1 MNGNGRAGDGILAN
15 SNTIFDLKNGNAQT
29 RWSVIDAHARLWMSA
44 CLFATDL
51 LAVYAAFLIASGLR
65 GLPQLLTSAS
75 YKELFAL
82 LAITLP
88 VLFYR
93 TGLYPAVGMHYVD
106 EFRHIV
112 SATSLA
118 YLILIGGTFFLQT
131 TLVYSRLVLLLG
143 GVLSMGLISLFRY
156 LMRRQLIRWGL
167 WGEPSLIIGDS
178 RKARLLVKY
187 FMVNLQ
193 FGIRPV
199 AALSHKPLAATKAVA
214 RKVSIKTALVLMD
227 DIEDAHLLVEKY
239 RFIFRRVILIKDQQ
253 DNYALT
259 GMQTLDFLN
268 VIGLQVKNDLL
279 NDSSRII
286 KRTVD
291 MLGSFFGLLALAPL
305 LGLVAILIKLD
316 SRGAVFYRQA
326 RLGKDHAMSDAMP
339 YDEVFYRQARVG
351 KDGAVFHLLK
361 FRTMHY
367 NAAQLLIETLEN
379 DIKLKQEWDAYQKL
393 ENDPRITRVGRFLR
407 KFSIDELPQLW
418 NVLVG
423 QMSLVGPRPFTVD
436 QRKMYGKN
444 INNYIR
450 VRPGMTGLWQV
461 SGRNETT
468 FARRVAFDREYIQRW
483 SLWLDIYIL
492 LKTIKIVLFNNNTG
506 VDASHR
512 E

>member
-1 MNGNGRAGDGILAN
+1 MIKENMI
-15 SNTIFDLKNGNAQT
+15 IDLKNENAGT
-29 RWSVIDAHARLWMSA
+29 RRWLIDTHARLWMSA

-51 LAVYAAFLIASGLR
+51 LAVYAAFLIASVLR
-65 GLPQLLTSAS
+65 GLPQLVTSAS

-82 LAITLP
+82 LAIALP

-112 SATSLA
+112 STTSLA

-143 GVLSMGLISLFRY
+143 GLLSIGLISLFRY

-178 RKARLLVKY
+178 HKARLLVKY

-199 AALSHKPLAATKAVA
+199 AALSHKPPAVTKAFA
-214 RKVSIKTALVLMD
+214 RKFSIKTALVLMD
-227 DIEDAHLLVEKY
+227 DINDAHALVEKY

-259 GMQTLDFLN
+259 GLQTLDFLN
-268 VIGLQVKNDLL
+268 VLGLQVRNDLL
-279 NDSSRII
+279 SGSSQVI
-286 KRTVD
+286 KRMLD
-291 MLGSFFGLLALAPL
+291 MFGSFFGLLALALP

-326 RLGKDHAMSDAMP
+326 R
-339 YDEVFYRQARVG
+339 VG
-351 KDGAVFHLLK
+351 KNGAVFHLLK
-361 FRTMHY
+361 FRTMYY
-367 NAAQLLIETLEN
+367 NAGQIFKEALEN
-379 DIKLKQEWDAYQKL
+379 DLKLKYEWDTFQKL
-393 ENDPRITRVGRFLR
+393 KNDPRITRVGGFLR

-423 QMSLVGPRPFTVD
+423 EMSLVGPRPFMED
-436 QRKMYGKN
+436 QRKMYGVHIKT
-444 INNYIR
+444 YIH

-461 SGRNETT
+461 SGRSGTT
-468 FARRVAFDREYIQRW
+468 FARRASLDREYIQRW
-483 SLWLDIYIL
+483 SLWLDFYIL
-492 LKTIKIVLFNNNTG
+492 LRTTKIVFFEKEKN
-506 VDASHR
+506 AY
-512 E
+512 